1 MVTDG
6 GICLYCDGMECNREH
21 NANLMCLIV
30 FAWRPG
36 HPVPLVLA
44 ANRDEFYARPSQPLG
59 QWPDAEGVWA
69 GRDLEAGGTWLGLGS
84 GGRFAALTN
93 IRDPGQPAGRRS
105 RGDLVARFLT
115 SSVGIDDY
123 LDDVGSRAGEYSG
136 FNLLLGAAGRLCYFN
151 QRDRVAVDLSTGVY
165 GLSNAGLDTP
175 WPKLLKA
182 RAALAERLNDPQP
195 EQLLEI
201 LKDSAR
207 AADAELPDTGVGLA
221 TESLLSSV
229 FIASPTYGTRAS
241 TALIVRA
248 DGSRRIVERSFGPYG
263 GALGEVDLAL

>member
-1 MVTDG
+1 
-6 GICLYCDGMECNREH
+6 
-21 NANLMCLIV
+21 MCLIV

-44 ANRDEFYARPSQPLG
+44 ANRDEFYARPSLPLG
-59 QWPDAEGVWA
+59 HWQDAEGVHA
-69 GRDLEAGGTWLGLGS
+69 GRDLEAGGTWLGLGPN
-84 GGRFAALTN
+84 GRFAALTN
-93 IRDPGQPAGRRS
+93 IRDPGQPLGRRS

-115 SSVGIDDY
+115 SQVSIDQY
-123 LDDVGSRAGEYSG
+123 LDDIGSRASEYSG

-151 QRDRVAVDLSTGVY
+151 QRERLPRDLASGVY

-182 RAALAERLNDPQP
+182 KAALAAQVDDPRP
-195 EQLLEI
+195 EGLLALLRDPE
-201 LKDSAR
+201 R
-207 AADAELPDTGVGLA
+207 AADGALPDTGVGLA

-229 FIASPTYGTRAS
+229 FIASENYGTRAS

-248 DGSRRIVERSFGPYG
+248 EGSRRIVERSFGPYG
-263 GALGEVDLAL
+263 GALGEVDLSL